1 MHVGG
6 RGGGGAAVEHLSPG
20 RSSPHST
27 GVEPGQYELERW
39 PRSHSSGTGWR
50 RRRRRRARRGRVTLE
65 GCSGDDVVLSARAGG
80 GLQAPGSTHQRPW
93 ALAVAGRCPPRCSP
107 TALWPGVVTA
117 VSTTG
122 PSGCRSRRRVR
133 LLIRAPR
140 QRLSPTLRTRL
151 PLACSRPCG
160 PCRRLESAT
169 AWNGRAGRRSP
180 ERTTQLR
187 RAGLPPSSAARGW

>member
-20 RSSPHST
+20 AVLHIQLESSRGNMSSNGGR
-27 GVEPGQYELERW
+27 GVTRREPDGE
-39 PRSHSSGTGWR
+39 
-50 RRRRRRARRGRVTLE
+50 
-65 GCSGDDVVLSARAGG
+65 GDDVVGRVGGRDTRGLLERRCRAERRAGG

>member
-20 RSSPHST
+20 AVLHIQLESSRGKMSSNGGRESLVGNRMAKAT
-27 GVEPGQYELERW
+27 T
-39 PRSHSSGTGWR
+39 SSGASGASDTRGLLGR
-50 RRRRRRARRGRVTLE
+50 RCRAER
-65 GCSGDDVVLSARAGG
+65 RAGG